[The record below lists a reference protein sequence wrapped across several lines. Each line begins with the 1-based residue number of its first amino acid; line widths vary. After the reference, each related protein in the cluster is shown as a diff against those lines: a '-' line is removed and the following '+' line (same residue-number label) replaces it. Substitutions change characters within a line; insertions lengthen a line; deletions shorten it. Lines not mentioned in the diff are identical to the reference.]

1 MKPTDISQAQP
12 VLVPENA
19 GLKQD
24 TAHEQ
29 RVMNRTI
36 FAKAGAV
43 AYVIWGLL
51 HLQAAWSVYTLGR
64 SMPSGMASGR
74 VLQDAWNL
82 LWFSILAILA
92 AVTLN
97 WRNDA
102 RGWWINLAVVSI
114 ADLGFVFFVLV
125 PGYGPLWPGL
135 LGPIFW
141 IAGLILSSVA
151 LRLK

>member
-1 MKPTDISQAQP
+1 MATS
-12 VLVPENA
+12 
-19 GLKQD
+19 KQE

-51 HLQAAWSVYTLGR
+51 HLLGAWSAFTLGR
-64 SMPSGMASGR
+64 SMPPGMASGR

-102 RGWWINLAVVSI
+102 RGWWINFAVVSI
-114 ADLGFVFFVLV
+114 ADLGFAFLIGSNLADHLVSKGWEVYGISRKPHGIVHGVLRAEV
-125 PGYGPLWPGL
+125 RG
-135 LGPIFW
+135 
-141 IAGLILSSVA
+141 
-151 LRLK
+151 